1 MSLGTW
7 FRDYVYIPMG
17 GNRVPFLRH
26 LLNIFTVWF
35 LTGIWHGA
43 AWNFVIWGVYF
54 AVLLILEKQ
63 FLLKYLN
70 RSRVFSRLYL
80 FITVG
85 ISFVIFGAADLPE
98 AGARIGAMFGFG
110 ALPLISEEFLYQ
122 LQSFA
127 PVLLI
132 GIVGA
137 TPLPKMLFTRFSD
150 KPFGK
155 KALVILEPLG
165 VLILLTVCTA
175 YLVDG
180 SFNPFLYFRF

>member
-17 GNRVPFLRH
+17 GNRVPFFRH
-26 LLNIFTVWF
+26 LFNIFTVWF

-63 FLLKYLN
+63 FFLKFLN
-70 RSRVFSRLYL
+70 RTHVLSHVYL
-80 FITVG
+80 LSMVG
-85 ISFVIFGAADLPE
+85 MSFVIFGSADLFQ
-98 AGARIGAMFGFG
+98 ASQRIGAMFGFG
-110 ALPLISEEFLYQ
+110 SLPLVTEEFLYQ
-122 LQSFA
+122 LRSFA
-127 PVLLI
+127 PILVI
-132 GIVGA
+132 GILGA
-137 TPLPKMLFTRFSD
+137 TPLPKLLFTRFSD
-150 KPFGK
+150 KPFAK
-155 KALVILEPLG
+155 KALVVLEPLG
-165 VLILLTVCTA
+165 IVSLLTVCTA